1 MLDSSVMN
9 NRAGDGGGIENAG
22 ELPLEGCT
30 IAGNTANDSGGGIFA
45 IWSPAPNSL
54 TAVNCTISD
63 NTVSD
68 PSPLSILGGGIYTSM
83 PTVLTNVT
91 VTANRL
97 VGVNPYNAD
106 QGGGLNITT
115 AIPVKVYNSII
126 SGNFGTDGT
135 ADDVNGSGTLDPS
148 SSHNLI
154 GGDAMLGPLADN
166 GGPTLTRALRPGSPA
181 IDAGD
186 NSRAVDENGNPLTTD
201 QRGFVRISG
210 ATVDIGAY
218 EFQQAKPTNP
228 DNLVAA
234 GSGAGGLP
242 MVKVY
247 NANGGLIASFLAY
260 DPRFRGGV
268 NVTVADVNG
277 DGVPDI
283 ITGAGPGGG
292 PHVEVFDGTKLW
304 MTQANGELAPA
315 AVLASFYA
323 YDANFRGGVHVA
335 AGDVTGDGHA
345 DIVTGAGAGGGPHV
359 KIFDGISLATM
370 ASFYA
375 YAPTFHGGVNVAV
388 GAVAGA
394 GTMDVITGAGAGG
407 GPHVKVFNGTALM
420 EGGLAAAAAMA
431 DLLKSFFAYAPT
443 FTGGVSVAVGAV
455 TAAGTADIVTGAGPG
470 IAARQGVRRRHPDS
484 GRQLLRLC
492 SDLHRRSGRGDGD
505 VQRRHDG
512 GHRHRG
518 RPRRQSEHQRF
529 QHDGADG
536 HCQCRAV
543 RPVIFGRRVRWVAAG
558 RLRRLGTGEPHDQW
572 LEDDSLGQCPRAFHR
587 EVRFQQ
593 PIVETVEPP
602 PAEMPQLRLH
612 AVREG
617 RKSRFGNRHR
627 HRPNGAM

>member
-1 MLDSSVMN
+1 
-9 NRAGDGGGIENAG
+9 
-22 ELPLEGCT
+22 
-30 IAGNTANDSGGGIFA
+30 
-45 IWSPAPNSL
+45 
-54 TAVNCTISD
+54 
-63 NTVSD
+63 
-68 PSPLSILGGGIYTSM
+68 
-83 PTVLTNVT
+83 
-91 VTANRL
+91 
-97 VGVNPYNAD
+97 
-106 QGGGLNITT
+106 
-115 AIPVKVYNSII
+115 
-126 SGNFGTDGT
+126 
-135 ADDVNGSGTLDPS
+135 
-148 SSHNLI
+148 
-154 GGDAMLGPLADN
+154 
-166 GGPTLTRALRPGSPA
+166 
-181 IDAGD
+181 
-186 NSRAVDENGNPLTTD
+186 
-201 QRGFVRISG
+201 
-210 ATVDIGAY
+210 
-218 EFQQAKPTNP
+218 
-228 DNLVAA
+228 
-234 GSGAGGLP
+234 

-431 DLLKSFFAYAPT
+431 DPLKSFFAYAPT

-470 IAARQGVRRRHPDS
+470 GSPHVKAF
-484 GRQLLRLC
+484 
-492 SDLHRRSGRGDGD
+492 DGD
-505 VQRRHDG
+505 TLTQVASFYAYAPTFTG
-512 GHRHRG
+512 GVDVATAMYNG
-518 RPRRQSEHQRF
+518 GTTA
-529 QHDGADG
+529 DIVTGAGPGGSPSINVFSMTELTAIANVVPFD
-536 HCQCRAV
+536 
-543 RPVIFGRRVRWVAAG
+543 PSF
-558 RLRRLGTGEPHDQW
+558 LGGVFV
-572 LEDDSLGQCPRAFHR
+572 G
-587 EVRFQQ
+587 
-593 PIVETVEPP
+593 
-602 PAEMPQLRLH
+602 
-612 AVREG
+612 
-617 RKSRFGNRHR
+617 
-627 HRPNGAM
+627 